1 MKAFHTEERHLS
13 LKHLHPIVHINHVQL
28 KKDQWLH
35 LVLHPGEFLASS
47 KNKAVV
53 IKEFNQQTSNP
64 KPKCDDTPLGAPGP
78 LLISPYSSGL
88 FMQQDFF
95 PEGIFVT
102 DFQRQ

>member
-1 MKAFHTEERHLS
+1 M
-13 LKHLHPIVHINHVQL
+13 
-28 KKDQWLH
+28 
-35 LVLHPGEFLASS
+35 
-47 KNKAVV
+47 V